1 MNVLSAAELYTE
13 MANIVNFVMHF
24 ITIKKSSSNALKTKP
39 KVYSKMLKKKKK
51 WLTFKYQK
59 KPNRAKLGKYY
70 PYN

>member
-51 WLTFKYQK
+51 MA
-59 KPNRAKLGKYY
+59 NI
-70 PYN
+70 